1 MIENLNTWIQSL
13 IIAIAITT
21 IIEMILPN
29 GSNKKYIKIVCSIYI
44 LHTIL
49 MPLPSLSKFDFSKI
63 EENNFSMET
72 SNLDTEKVSSIYI
85 KAYEQEIKEKLNNDG
100 FNVNEIKLYLNSNE
114 DNISKIE
121 VNTYNISEEEKN
133 KIKDKIKLEY
143 SIENII
149 IR

>member
-44 LHTIL
+44 LYTIL
-49 MPLPSLSKFDFSKI
+49 IPLHSLSKIDFSKI
-63 EENNFSMET
+63 EDNNFSIET
-72 SNLDTEKVSSIYI
+72 SNIDTEKVSSIYI

-121 VNTYNISEEEKN
+121 VNTYKISEEEKN